1 MNAIITTQQAFS
13 IDEVT
18 EILTEATEIEQR
30 LADARWRTTLI
41 GTPVPLRTGL
51 GTWEQMRLD
60 QARLIREVVKVG
72 LT

>member
-1 MNAIITTQQAFS
+1 MNGIITTQQAFT

-18 EILTEATEIEQR
+18 EILADATEIEQR

-51 GTWEQMRLD
+51 GSWEQMRLD
-60 QARLIREVVKVG
+60 QARLIREVVNVSMI
-72 LT
+72 